1 MKEETKE
8 RMKLLA
14 EIIYLRE
21 ENKLLKLMMRGVE
34 YENTR
39 NVQKYETSKM
49 L

>member
-14 EIIYLRE
+14 EIIYLRQ
-21 ENKLLKLMMRGVE
+21 ENKLLKLMIRGVDN
-34 YENTR
+34 ENTR
-39 NVQKYETSKM
+39 NVQKHETSKM